1 MGNREGANMHIVIF
15 GATGATGRCLVE
27 QALDQGYDVTAFA
40 RNPLALT
47 IRHARLSIVKGD
59 MFHPATVEEAVANQD
74 AVLCTI
80 GGHDRLRVALS
91 GHPRSPGLCTIGTR
105 NILAAMRS
113 LGVFRLI
120 CLSAWGI
127 GDSKAWVPVIF
138 RNVIFPLLMKE
149 EYEDK
154 ETQEQLIRQST
165 LDWTIVRPAR
175 LTTGPRTGTYR
186 MQSNLKFSWRSSIS
200 RADVADCMLRQ
211 LTDQTFRQKCLEL
224 SY

>member
-1 MGNREGANMHIVIF
+1 VPTSHV
-15 GATGATGRCLVE
+15 
-27 QALDQGYDVTAFA
+27 
-40 RNPLALT
+40 
-47 IRHARLSIVKGD
+47 RLSIVRGD
-59 MFHPATVEEAVANQD
+59 VLQKASVQEAVANQD

-91 GHPRSPGLCTIGTR
+91 GQPRTPGLCTIGTS
-105 NILAAMRS
+105 NILDAMKTC
-113 LGVFRLI
+113 GVSRLI

-127 GDSKAWVPVIF
+127 GDSKGRVPVIF

-154 ETQEQLIRQST
+154 EAQEQLIEQST

-175 LTTGPRTGTYR
+175 LTNGPRTGRYQ
-186 MQSNLKFSWRSSIS
+186 MKSNLKFSLRSSIA
-200 RADVADCMLRQ
+200 RADVADSMLRQ
-211 LTDQTFRQKCLEL
+211 LTDSTFRHKWLEL

>member
-1 MGNREGANMHIVIF
+1 MEGGIMHIVIF
-15 GATGATGRCLVE
+15 GATGVTGRCLVE
-27 QALDQGYDVTAFA
+27 QALDQGFNVTAFV
-40 RNPLALT
+40 RNPLTLT
-47 IRHARLSIVKGD
+47 TQHAHLSIVKGD
-59 MFHPATVEEAVANQD
+59 VFHPVTVQEAVANQD

-91 GHPRSPGLCTIGTR
+91 GHPRAPGLCTIGTS
-105 NILAAMRS
+105 NILDAMKTC
-113 LGVFRLI
+113 GVSRLI

-127 GDSKAWVPVIF
+127 GDSKGRVPVLF

-154 ETQEQLIRQST
+154 EAQEQLIGQST
-165 LDWTIVRPAR
+165 LDWTIVRPSR
-175 LTTGPRTGTYR
+175 LTNGPRRGRYQ
-186 MQSNLKFSWRSSIS
+186 MKSSLEFSLRSSIS

-211 LTDQTFRQKCLEL
+211 LTDQNFRHKCIEL

>member
-1 MGNREGANMHIVIF
+1 MEGGIMHIAIF
-15 GATGATGRCLVE
+15 GATGVTGRCLVE

-40 RNPLALT
+40 RNPAVVT
-47 IRHARLSIVKGD
+47 TQHVRLSIVRGD
-59 MFHPATVEEAVANQD
+59 VFDPATVQDAVANQD

-91 GHPRSPGLCTIGTR
+91 GHPREPGLCTIGTR
-105 NILAAMRS
+105 NILDAMKAF
-113 LGVFRLI
+113 GVSRLI

-127 GDSKAWVPVIF
+127 GDSKGRVPVIF

-154 ETQEQLIRQST
+154 EAQEQLIQQSN
-165 LDWTIVRPAR
+165 LDWTIVRPSR
-175 LTTGPRTGTYR
+175 LTNGPRTGSFR
-186 MQSNLKFSWRSSIS
+186 MKSSLKFTSQSSIS
-200 RADVADCMLRQ
+200 RADVADGMLRQ
-211 LTDQTFRQKCLEL
+211 LTDSTFRQKCLEM

>member
-1 MGNREGANMHIVIF
+1 MHIVIF

-40 RNPLALT
+40 RNPASVT
-47 IRHARLSIVKGD
+47 TQHVRLSIVRGD
-59 MFHPATVEEAVANQD
+59 VFHPATVQEAVANQD

-91 GHPRSPGLCTIGTR
+91 GHPRTPGLGTIGTR
-105 NILAAMRS
+105 NILEAMQTC
-113 LGVFRLI
+113 GVSRLI

-127 GDSKAWVPVIF
+127 GDSKGRVPVIF
-138 RNVIFPLLMKE
+138 RNVLFPLLMKE
-149 EYEDK
+149 EYEEK
-154 ETQEQLIRQST
+154 EVQEQLIRQST

-175 LTTGPRTGTYR
+175 LTNGPRTGNYR
-186 MQSNLKFSWRSSIS
+186 MKASLEFSLQSSIS
-200 RADVADCMLRQ
+200 RPDVADCMLKQ
-211 LTDQTFRQKCLEL
+211 LTDSTFQQKCLEL

>member
-1 MGNREGANMHIVIF
+1 MMHIVIF

-47 IRHARLSIVKGD
+47 LRHDRLSIVRGD
-59 MFHPATVEEAVANQD
+59 VFQSATVREAIANQD
-74 AVLCTI
+74 VVLCAI

-105 NILAAMRS
+105 NIIEAMRS
-113 LGVFRLI
+113 LGVSRLI

-127 GDSKAWVPVIF
+127 GDSKGRVPVLF

-149 EYEDK
+149 EYEEK
-154 ETQEQLIRQST
+154 EAQEQLIRQSP
-165 LDWTIVRPAR
+165 LDWTIVRPSR
-175 LTTGPRTGTYR
+175 LTNGPRTGAYR
-186 MQSNLKFSWRSSIS
+186 MQSSLKFSWQSHIS
-200 RADVADCMLRQ
+200 RADVADGLLKQ
-211 LTDQTFRQKCLEL
+211 LTDQTFRHSCLEL
-224 SY
+224 SC

>member
-1 MGNREGANMHIVIF
+1 MHIVIF
-15 GATGATGRCLVE
+15 GATGVTGRSLVE

-40 RNPLALT
+40 RNPAFVT
-47 IRHARLSIVKGD
+47 TQHARLSIVKGD
-59 MFHPATVEEAVANQD
+59 VFDPATVQEAVANQD

-91 GHPRSPGLCTIGTR
+91 GHPRMSGLCTIGTR
-105 NILAAMRS
+105 NILDAMKTF
-113 LGVFRLI
+113 GVSRLI

-127 GDSKAWVPVIF
+127 GDSKGRVPFIF

-149 EYEDK
+149 EYDDK
-154 ETQEQLIRQST
+154 EAQEQLIQQSP

-175 LTTGPRTGTYR
+175 LTNGPYIGRYQ
-186 MQSNLKFSWRSSIS
+186 MKSSLAFSLQSSIS
-200 RADVADCMLRQ
+200 RADVADCMLKQ
-211 LTDQTFRQKCLEL
+211 LTDQTFQHKCIEL

>member
-1 MGNREGANMHIVIF
+1 MHIVIF
-15 GATGATGRCLVE
+15 GATGVTGRYLVE
-27 QALDQGYDVTAFA
+27 QALDQGYNVTAFA
-40 RNPLALT
+40 RNPAVVT
-47 IRHARLSIVKGD
+47 TQHVRLSIVKGD
-59 MFHPATVEEAVANQD
+59 VFHPAAVQEAVANQD

-80 GGHDRLRVALS
+80 GGHDRLRAALS

-105 NILAAMRS
+105 NILDAMKT
-113 LGVFRLI
+113 LGVSRLI

-127 GDSKAWVPVIF
+127 GDSKGRVPVIF

-154 ETQEQLIRQST
+154 EAQEQLIRQST
-165 LDWTIVRPAR
+165 LDWTIVRPSR
-175 LTTGPRTGTYR
+175 LTNGPRTGNYR
-186 MQSNLKFSWRSSIS
+186 MKSSLEFSLQSSIS
-200 RADVADCMLRQ
+200 RADVADCLLRQ

>member
-1 MGNREGANMHIVIF
+1 MHIVIF
-15 GATGATGRCLVE
+15 GATGLTGRCLVE

-40 RNPLALT
+40 RNPAGVT
-47 IRHARLSIVKGD
+47 TEHVRLSIVRGD
-59 MFHPATVEEAVANQD
+59 VFQKATVQEAVANQD

-91 GHPRSPGLCTIGTR
+91 GHHREPGLCTIGTR
-105 NILAAMRS
+105 NILDAMETC
-113 LGVFRLI
+113 GVSRLI

-127 GDSKAWVPVIF
+127 GESKGRVPVIF

-154 ETQEQLIRQST
+154 EAQEQLIEQST

-175 LTTGPRTGTYR
+175 LTNGPRRGRYR
-186 MQSNLKFSWRSSIS
+186 MKSSLEFSLQSSIS
-200 RADVADCMLRQ
+200 RADVADGMLRQ
-211 LTDQTFRQKCLEL
+211 LTDSTFRQKCLEM